1 MCFFSCC
8 RRVRRFRVGK
18 RIFQRTRVR
27 RLHALA
33 HLCAQSV
40 VDKQTQR
47 EAAHRRAVQAQI
59 EYEENMRAQA
69 HIAELKERQLMFVED
84 MVMYKINRFIWKQHE
99 NKSRPNRTASQQQP
113 QQHPPQV
120 RKGPFDSEKI
130 VHHPSK
136 SRTVHSQSTTHDK
149 YNFEADEEST
159 AASKTSGKGKTNK
172 NDEASPNDDDSDYN
186 FDLMLSR
193 KLSNTRRQCADNIA
207 GIHDFVN
214 KYASTNIQ
222 SSKLTKPG
230 LPSAST
236 AAHVSATKHQHQRE
250 FGETQSQKRPD
261 SMQATESSRGEMS
274 QPERVSGVQPSAL
287 AFMNGRSNS
296 GNGPE
301 AAANS
306 SVRQKYE
313 SMGPILLHD
322 NSGTDDRRVA
332 PRPNGGSSPIRSG
345 RDVPVH
351 GVQPRPKSA
360 SASMKRL
367 SSYSYFSDPV
377 NPNAGNG
384 HSAQVQDGLENVPA
398 VQYWHPPGQSH
409 SHRTRTGNIGD
420 PDDDAYGDISANNE
434 SEISIDIDFDDDGAD
449 ERYVSNHARLARNQG
464 VASRPR
470 SANPAGKTQ
479 LIVQHQQP
487 PPQKL
492 YRNNDYD
499 KAFAAEVPKLPQA
512 ASTSLRYQQP
522 QYQPQ
527 QLPQYPR
534 YDDMYA
540 ADLASM
546 DSSRRS
552 HVPMPGPVPTVPA
565 PPISTRYSTN
575 KRTQSS
581 KHKQRPVSAGHDRRK
596 RSSGSSGGANSNAN
610 APQNIPSVIPGYGSS
625 RADVRRDSNGIN
637 GIRYADSNTTAQ
649 AATTKSSSGRRLPR
663 YDEFILGLIAAEQQY

>member
-1 MCFFSCC
+1 
-8 RRVRRFRVGK
+8 
-18 RIFQRTRVR
+18 
-27 RLHALA
+27 
-33 HLCAQSV
+33 
-40 VDKQTQR
+40 
-47 EAAHRRAVQAQI
+47 
-59 EYEENMRAQA
+59 
-69 HIAELKERQLMFVED
+69 
-84 MVMYKINRFIWKQHE
+84 
-99 NKSRPNRTASQQQP
+99 
-113 QQHPPQV
+113 
-120 RKGPFDSEKI
+120 
-130 VHHPSK
+130 
-136 SRTVHSQSTTHDK
+136 
-149 YNFEADEEST
+149 
-159 AASKTSGKGKTNK
+159 
-172 NDEASPNDDDSDYN
+172 
-186 FDLMLSR
+186 
-193 KLSNTRRQCADNIA
+193 
-207 GIHDFVN
+207 
-214 KYASTNIQ
+214 
-222 SSKLTKPG
+222 
-230 LPSAST
+230 
-236 AAHVSATKHQHQRE
+236 
-250 FGETQSQKRPD
+250 
-261 SMQATESSRGEMS
+261 
-274 QPERVSGVQPSAL
+274 
-287 AFMNGRSNS
+287 
-296 GNGPE
+296 
-301 AAANS
+301 
-306 SVRQKYE
+306 
-313 SMGPILLHD
+313 
-322 NSGTDDRRVA
+322 
-332 PRPNGGSSPIRSG
+332 
-345 RDVPVH
+345 
-351 GVQPRPKSA
+351 
-360 SASMKRL
+360 MKRL
-367 SSYSYFSDPV
+367 SSYSYFSDPM

-384 HSAQVQDGLENVPA
+384 HSAQVQDGLENAPVA
-398 VQYWHPPGQSH
+398 QYWQPPSQSH
-409 SHRTRTGNIGD
+409 CHRTRTGNMGD
-420 PDDDAYGDISANNE
+420 ADDDAYGDISANNE
-434 SEISIDIDFDDDGAD
+434 SEISIDIDFDDDDAD
-449 ERYVSNHARLARNQG
+449 ERHISNHARLTRNQG

-470 SANPAGKTQ
+470 SANPAVKT
-479 LIVQHQQP
+479 LLLVQHQQP